1 MIVKHLYLYNGKV
14 IHLCQIGSLP
24 FTYLGLPLRIT
35 KPRLE
40 DFEAMVSR
48 VERRMISTSIF
59 LTEEGKLEMVK
70 SVISSMPTYYMTIL
84 KVPISILNQVDEY
97 RRHDFW
103 NGSDI
108 NSKKPPLVACKMVTR
123 PKLEVGLGLIK
134 LRTHNDTLLM
144 KYLHKVNN
152 KLNIPWVKHIWESY
166 YSHRQLPSMRK
177 VGSFCQRDITKL
189 NNQYRMT

>member
-14 IHLCQIGSLP
+14 IHLCQIGSMP

-35 KPRLE
+35 KPRLK

-48 VERRMISTSIF
+48 VESVISSIF

-97 RRHDFW
+97 RRHD
-103 NGSDI
+103 

-134 LRTHNDTLLM
+134 LKTHNDTYIRCITSLI
-144 KYLHKVNN
+144 YL
-152 KLNIPWVKHIWESY
+152 
-166 YSHRQLPSMRK
+166 
-177 VGSFCQRDITKL
+177 G
-189 NNQYRMT
+189 